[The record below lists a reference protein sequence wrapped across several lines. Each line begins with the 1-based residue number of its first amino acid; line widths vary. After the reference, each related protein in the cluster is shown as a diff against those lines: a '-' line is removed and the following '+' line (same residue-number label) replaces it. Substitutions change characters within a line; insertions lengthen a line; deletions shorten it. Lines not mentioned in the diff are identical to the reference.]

1 MPNPAARQSDL
12 HVCNISDPVS
22 PAVKG
27 SCWKPDIPAVLVPH
41 VGGPIIG
48 GSPDVFIDKLPAAR
62 CGDKTLCIPVNRHDL
77 IVTGPAEIKINGVL
91 AAMVTSIS
99 WHTNTITTGSPSVNY
114 GGAMVGATLGN
125 AEAST
130 AACKKAAES
139 REKYQREAKAAKETE
154 ANTTRTPKSSDKFDQ
169 SQGKPNN
176 CGQETVRQ
184 LCLQRC
190 LKEGPASKA
199 CAACNYDE
207 DQWYQRYLQ
216 DDEIKQGHKESNK
229 DRVEKIRHANDERWR
244 KIKDASPIW
253 QKGGTVKASELPATW
268 EAHQGQNFKLG
279 HERTSVTIQLLPP
292 DIDDPAQATSGKV
305 GSYDNTRATM
315 LKKWCGIDDAR
326 PGAADLFSVG
336 DDVATG
342 NDVAATVEVNTLYDE
357 PDASGYHVV
366 TVSQMEFGPDGKLKW
381 VTLNDTS
388 AKDGCG
394 KRFSGSAFQNALA
407 KGGGTTNVVPKGT
420 TPST

>member
-12 HVCNISDPVS
+12 HVCNISDLVS

-27 SCWKPDIPAVLVPH
+27 ACWKPDIPAVFVPH
-41 VGGPIIG
+41 VGGPILG

-62 CGDKTLCIPVNRHDL
+62 CGDKTLCIPVSRHDL

-91 AAMVTSIS
+91 AAMVTSVS

-114 GGAMVGATLGN
+114 GGAMAGATFGD
-125 AEAST
+125 AKAST

-139 REKYQREAKAAKETE
+139 RENGQK
-154 ANTTRTPKSSDKFDQ
+154 
-169 SQGKPNN
+169 QGKPNN

-207 DQWYQRYLQ
+207 DQWYQRYLE
-216 DDEIKQGHKESNK
+216 DDEIKQGHKESSK
-229 DRVEKIRHANDERWR
+229 ERLEKIRHANDERWR

-279 HERTSVTIQLLPP
+279 HERTSVTIQPLPP

-305 GSYDNTRATM
+305 ASYDNTRATM

-326 PGAADLFSVG
+326 PGAADLFSVA

-366 TVSQMEFGPDGKLKW
+366 TVSQMEFDQDGKLKS

-394 KRFSGSAFQNALA
+394 KRFSGSAFQKALA